1 MISLIVGSKG
11 SGKTKKLLACVEQAL
26 ATSKGYVVCVEK
38 GEALRHEISYKARLV
53 STDKYGVS
61 GYDELFALLVGL
73 WAGNHDVTDI
83 LVDATFR
90 ICPREYEAFADFLG
104 RLSAFSEMSDVR
116 FVFTASTD
124 IDSIPARALEYVTV
138 I

>member
-11 SGKTKKLLACVEQAL
+11 SGKTKKLLNCVEQAL
-26 ATSKGYVVCVEK
+26 ATTKGYVVCVEK
-38 GEALRHEISYKARLV
+38 ENALAHDISYKARLV
-53 STDKYGVS
+53 STDKYGIS
-61 GYDELFALLVGL
+61 GYDELFAMLVGL

-90 ICPREYEAFADFLG
+90 ICPRDYEAFADFIVRLG
-104 RLSAFSEMSDVR
+104 AFSEVSDVH
-116 FVFTASTD
+116 FVLTASAD
-124 IDSIPARALEYVTV
+124 ISSIPARALDCVTV